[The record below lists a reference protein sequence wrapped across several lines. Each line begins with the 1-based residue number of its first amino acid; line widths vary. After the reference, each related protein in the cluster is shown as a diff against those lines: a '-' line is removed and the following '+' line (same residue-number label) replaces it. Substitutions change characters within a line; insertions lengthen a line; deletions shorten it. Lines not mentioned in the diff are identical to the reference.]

1 MLTSTE
7 PGRTEEEAAG
17 GATAATAP
25 AVGGPVNLS
34 MPFDTGG
41 QNGKGTVRIDL
52 DPGRTGSN
60 DLHVWIDGSDGEPMD
75 VPELKLA
82 LTLES
87 KDIGPLPV
95 VPNRLAE
102 GHWTA
107 SGVQIPMAG
116 DWKIDVTVRT
126 SDIDQVTIDENAK
139 IG

>member
-1 MLTSTE
+1 
-7 PGRTEEEAAG
+7 
-17 GATAATAP
+17 
-25 AVGGPVNLS
+25 
-34 MPFDTGG
+34 
-41 QNGKGTVRIDL
+41 
-52 DPGRTGSN
+52 
-60 DLHVWIDGSDGEPMD
+60 MD